1 MKGIIS
7 RSTVTSV
14 NNVSPDTSGNVA
26 IDFPVTS
33 VNGKTGAVTVD
44 IPVTS
49 VNGQTGAVTVNVP
62 VTSVDG
68 KTGAVTT
75 GAYTSSNPPPY
86 PVTKVNNK
94 TGAVSLSASDVGAM
108 ASDKITFSLSGTT
121 LTITVK

>member
-1 MKGIIS
+1 MKGTQS
-7 RSTVTSV
+7 LPPVVTV
-14 NNVSPDTSGNVA
+14 NNVKPD
-26 IDFPVTS
+26 
-33 VNGKTGAVTVD
+33 VNGNIVTYA
-44 IPVTS
+44 P
-49 VNGQTGAVTVNVP
+49 NNPPPYP

-75 GAYTSSNPPPY
+75 NAYTPSNQPPYPVTSVDGKTGAVTTNAYTPSNPPPY

-108 ASDKITFSLSGTT
+108 ASDKISFSLSGTT